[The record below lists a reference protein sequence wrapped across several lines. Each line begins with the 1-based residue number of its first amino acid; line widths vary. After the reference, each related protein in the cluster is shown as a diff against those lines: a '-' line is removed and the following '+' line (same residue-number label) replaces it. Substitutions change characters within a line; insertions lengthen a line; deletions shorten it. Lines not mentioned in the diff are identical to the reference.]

1 MQLVYGGT
9 QTLFRPEKRI
19 IFGPSAIA
27 EKATRVVAKEMTR
40 AEIRGLIQA
49 SVLGLSVQK

>member
-1 MQLVYGGT
+1 MQLVYRGT

-19 IFGPSAIA
+19 IIGPSAIA